1 MELNRCFQGLL
12 TTSLIALFLCVDS
25 GVFGAPLTQ
34 QVKLDPLS
42 SPILHSQDGLQLPKI
57 HIFCDTCNWIVERIQ
72 SLMQKN
78 ASKNTIA
85 KLVEEIC
92 DIFNIE
98 DHYVCDTIVAEFK
111 VCCSFLLA

>member
-12 TTSLIALFLCVDS
+12 TTSLIALLLCVDS

-34 QVKLDPLS
+34 QVKLDPLL
-42 SPILHSQDGLQLPKI
+42 SPILHSQDGLELPKI
-57 HIFCDTCNWIVERIQ
+57 HIFCNTCNWIVEHIQ

-78 ASKNTIA
+78 ASEDVIA
-85 KLVEEIC
+85 KLLEKIC

-98 DHYVCDTIVAEFK
+98 DHYVCVSIVAEFK
-111 VCCSFLLA
+111 VCCSLLLA